1 LRKKSTIL
9 NPLWITQG
17 SYLDP
22 EYFNYVLLAAT
33 KSYKE
38 DLENGELKHF
48 YEILFHSLNLNN
60 LAVDGKLFDFK
71 MKSYFDSDRI
81 KKITSDLSKIY
92 EQKTEVVEIFK
103 NANYVFLNLLL
114 EYMDEQTRILEIIK
128 ILTKNKGIHNQ
139 SEVFI
144 VAKNSDIDDYAI
156 WKLKFNKKSNFGYSF
171 KRVAN
176 ITINELKPNA
186 LRDEIIKLN
195 NPELDK
201 IDESNNVCFVLVY
214 DIDESAAMNVV
225 KDTFLLNRFIAKD
238 NDFHG
243 SLIFELQELLLAE
256 KLIPFTL
263 NQWAD

>member
-38 DLENGELKHF
+38 DLEAGELKYF

-60 LAVDGKLFDFK
+60 LAVDGNLFDFK
-71 MKSYFDSDRI
+71 MKSYFDGERI
-81 KKITSDLSKIY
+81 KKIRDDLSKIY

-114 EYMDEQTRILEIIK
+114 EYMDEHTRILETIN
-128 ILTKNKGIHNQ
+128 ILTKNSSIHNQ
-139 SEVFI
+139 AEVFI
-144 VAKNSDIDDYAI
+144 VSKNLESDDYPI
-156 WKLKFNKKSNFGYSF
+156 WKLKFNKRLNFGYSF
-171 KRVAN
+171 KKIAIVN
-176 ITINELKPNA
+176 IEELQPNA
-186 LRDEIIKLN
+186 LRRAIEELN

-201 IDESNNVCFVLVY
+201 IDENKNVCFVLLH
-214 DIDESAAMNVV
+214 DIEETPALNVV
-225 KDTFLLNRFIAKD
+225 KDTFLLNRSIAKD

-243 SLIFELQELLLAE
+243 SLVFELQDLIIAE

-263 NQWAD
+263 NQWKD